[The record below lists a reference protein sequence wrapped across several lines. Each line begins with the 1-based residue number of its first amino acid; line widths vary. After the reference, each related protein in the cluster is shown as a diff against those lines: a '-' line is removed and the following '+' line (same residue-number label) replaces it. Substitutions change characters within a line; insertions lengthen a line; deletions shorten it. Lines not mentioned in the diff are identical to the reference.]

1 MQSKKVKV
9 TNPYGSVVGLR
20 LMDGVRE
27 VLVHPKSF
35 IKIDAEEI
43 FYINNMSSI
52 FSKRRLLVE
61 DDEVNLEL
69 GLVPDASDV
78 VGMTDVEIE
87 SLLKGNIMTM
97 KKQLS
102 NITDKQV
109 IGRVIEVSKK
119 IEDLATGKLKIIQE
133 ISGYDFDQLI
143 ASE

>member
-78 VGMTDVEIE
+78 VGMTDGEIE